1 PSFFL
6 FYCSRALL
14 DVLSLPTRRSSDLGG
29 FHAATKNGYFTSG
42 LNGRLNDLLE
52 SVNIGC
58 KCRKNQPTIYT
69 TKNILDIFSDDFFGK
84 CKASDF
90 TICAIGKQA
99 EYTFFTDFSHFCNIR
114 RFTNRCEIKFK
125 VSRMDDVSWR
135 CFYDDSISVWN
146 TMCHTEKTYR
156 SFTEFNDVMFLN
168 GI

>member
-1 PSFFL
+1 
-6 FYCSRALL
+6 
-14 DVLSLPTRRSSDLGG
+14 
-29 FHAATKNGYFTSG
+29 TSG

-84 CKASDF
+84 CKARDF

-99 EYTFFTDFSHFCNIR
+99 EYTFFTDLIHFCNIR
-114 RFTNRCEIKFK
+114 LVTNRCDIEVKILSMDN
-125 VSRMDDVSWR
+125 VSSR
-135 CFYDDSISVWN
+135 CLYKDSISVRN

-168 GI
+168 GM